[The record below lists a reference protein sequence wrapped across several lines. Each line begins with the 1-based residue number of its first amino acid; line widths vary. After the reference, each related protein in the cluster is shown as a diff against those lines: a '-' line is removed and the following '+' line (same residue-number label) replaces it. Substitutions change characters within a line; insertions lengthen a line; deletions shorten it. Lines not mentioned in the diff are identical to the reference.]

1 LKHDHLRPDRPRRT
15 WLFSLVPFVLV
26 VTAIVSIVGSAQ
38 AAQPSSIYNATLTP
52 NPVGTGDTLTFTITK
67 ESGPNSIGSVN
78 IALPTGFSVD
88 GDSLGPITTDP
99 AGKDWTATL
108 VDNVVELRAA
118 ASGSFPP
125 LKNGQS
131 LSLDMVAQCEPGSY
145 LLDVAA
151 KESRSFTGGADI
163 TGNDLNITCYDFV
176 CPGGTTC
183 DVTDGTT
190 SLTTDVPAGATLGI
204 NFKGAPT
211 NFCGTEETGLAR
223 VQLDPLNYPPAQ
235 EYSVSFV
242 VPGANGS
249 SAVCKSNDGG
259 ITFEEL
265 FSCSSSNPAPCIASS
280 TGSPEGRVYVLTL
293 LPVDPEIDW

>member
-1 LKHDHLRPDRPRRT
+1 MHDHLRPDRPRRT

-26 VTAIVSIVGSAQ
+26 VTAIVTIVGAAQ
-38 AAQPSSIYNATLTP
+38 AAQPSSIYSATLTP

-88 GDSLGPITTDP
+88 GDSLGAITTDP

-108 VDNVVELRAA
+108 VGNVVELRAA

-151 KESRSFTGGADI
+151 KESRSFAGGANI
-163 TGNDLNITCYDFV
+163 IGNDLNITCYDFV
-176 CPGGTTC
+176 CLGGTTC

-204 NFKGAPT
+204 NFKGAPA
-211 NFCGTEETGLAR
+211 NLCGTVGETGISR
-223 VQLDPLNYPPAQ
+223 VQLDPLNYTQ

-242 VPGANGS
+242 VPGATGS
-249 SAVCKSNDGG
+249 TDVCKSNDGG
-259 ITFEEL
+259 ITFDVL
-265 FSCSSSNPAPCIASS
+265 ANCSSSNPAPCIASS
-280 TGSPEGRVYVLTL
+280 TGGPEGREYVLIL
-293 LPVDPEIDW
+293 KPGDPEIDW